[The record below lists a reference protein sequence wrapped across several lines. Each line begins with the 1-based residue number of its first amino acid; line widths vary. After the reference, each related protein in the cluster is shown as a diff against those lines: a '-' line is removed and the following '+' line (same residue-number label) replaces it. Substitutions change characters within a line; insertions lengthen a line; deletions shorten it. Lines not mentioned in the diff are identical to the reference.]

1 MIDLSELNNEQREAV
16 ITTEGYVRVI
26 AGAGSG
32 KTRALTHRYAYI
44 VENLGVSTRN
54 ILCVTFT
61 NKAAAE
67 MKKRIRTMIGDQD
80 LGFICTFHGFCVQF
94 LREENKF
101 LHYPKAFTILDEE
114 DQKSILKTVYRIYN
128 IDTRKHTFQRSLDQ
142 ISDYKIHSDYVSK
155 YMLETSV
162 DTILQDIELANDDMK
177 ITLGYL
183 YEQKKN
189 YGLDF
194 NDLILF
200 TLHILQN
207 NENVRQKWAE
217 RLEYIMV
224 DEFQDV
230 SERQNLLTTLLSNHH
245 KNLFVVGDPDQT
257 IYSWRGAKVS
267 IFLNFDKEHVPTK
280 TIYMTK
286 NYRSVSTILYVANSL
301 IEKNEERLKKDLF
314 ATKRD
319 NTPVYY
325 NHFKSDDEEAQW
337 ICEQILSLNKQQNV
351 NYSNITILY
360 RTHLVSRKIEEH
372 LLRCQIPYH
381 VYNGVGFYKRK
392 EVKDVLSYLRMV
404 LIQDDLSFSR
414 VINVPSRNIGE
425 KKMEYLVQYAKSNK
439 VSLYTALKDNLSI
452 PLLRKTAACE
462 FVNMIDKFT
471 ETYQNMSINELLT
484 KILDKSGYE
493 AMLRTQGDE
502 ERLDNLSELK
512 RSVYDYEHNI
522 GEDVSLQDYLQKVA
536 LYSDA
541 DQDEQIDKI
550 KLMTIHTAKGLE
562 FPYVFL
568 CKFNEGIFPSSKAQK
583 KSELEE
589 ERRLAYVAITR
600 AEKCLFITD
609 AEGVNYD
616 QSFRYPSRFIFDIKK
631 DLLEYVKPLPAELEQ
646 DVSKVHNAE
655 TSIQELKVRLDDLW
669 REVIHPVLG
678 KGQIVSLDNAHR
690 EYIIKFDNI
699 NTTRNISYDFRGLQM
714 GEKKD

>member
-1 MIDLSELNNEQREAV
+1 MIDLSGLNKEQQEAV
-16 ITTEGYVRVI
+16 TTTEGYVRVI

-32 KTRALTHRYAYI
+32 KTRALAHRYAYI

-67 MKKRIRTMIGDQD
+67 MKKRIRAMIGDQD

-101 LHYPKAFTILDEE
+101 LHYPKSFTILDEE
-114 DQKSILKTVYRIYN
+114 DQKSILKNVYKTYN
-128 IDTRKHTFQRSLDQ
+128 IDTKRYTFQKSLEK
-142 ISDYKIHSDYVSK
+142 ISDYKVHSDYVSK
-155 YMLETSV
+155 YMV
-162 DTILQDIELANDDMK
+162 DISLDGLLQDIEQTTDEEIK
-177 ITLGYL
+177 IVLGYL

-200 TLHILQN
+200 TLYILKN
-207 NENVRQKWAE
+207 NKDVQQKWAE
-217 RLEYIMV
+217 RLQYIMV

-230 SERQNLLTTLLSNHH
+230 SKSQDLLVTLLSNHH

-257 IYSWRGAKVS
+257 IYSWRGARVS
-267 IFLNFDKEHVPTK
+267 IFLNFDKEHIPTN
-280 TIYMTK
+280 TIYMTT
-286 NYRSVSTILYVANSL
+286 NYRSAPTILNVANSL

-314 ATKRD
+314 ATKQD
-319 NTPVYY
+319 NVPVYY

-337 ICEQILSLNKQQNV
+337 ICEQILALNKEQNV

-372 LLRCQIPYH
+372 LLHSQIPYQI
-381 VYNGVGFYKRK
+381 YNGVGFYKRK
-392 EVKDVLSYLRMV
+392 EIKDVLSYLRMV
-404 LIQDDLSFSR
+404 LTQDDLSFDR
-414 VINVPSRNIGE
+414 IINVPPRNIGE
-425 KKMEYLVQYAKSNK
+425 KKMEYLSQYATHHSI
-439 VSLYTALKDNLSI
+439 SLYQALKDNLDVS
-452 PLLRKTAACE
+452 LFKKTGANE
-462 FVNMIDKFT
+462 FVDMIEEFSK
-471 ETYQNMSINELLT
+471 TYQNMSVNDLLT
-484 KILDKSGYE
+484 QILDKSGYE

-512 RSVYDYEHNI
+512 SSVYEYEHSV
-522 GEDVSLQDYLQKVA
+522 GEDITLQDYLQKVA

-541 DQDEQIDKI
+541 DQDEQKDKI

-583 KSELEE
+583 KSEL
-589 ERRLAYVAITR
+589 
-600 AEKCLFITD
+600 
-609 AEGVNYD
+609 
-616 QSFRYPSRFIFDIKK
+616 S
-631 DLLEYVKPLPAELEQ
+631 
-646 DVSKVHNAE
+646 
-655 TSIQELKVRLDDLW
+655 
-669 REVIHPVLG
+669 
-678 KGQIVSLDNAHR
+678 
-690 EYIIKFDNI
+690 
-699 NTTRNISYDFRGLQM
+699 
-714 GEKKD
+714 